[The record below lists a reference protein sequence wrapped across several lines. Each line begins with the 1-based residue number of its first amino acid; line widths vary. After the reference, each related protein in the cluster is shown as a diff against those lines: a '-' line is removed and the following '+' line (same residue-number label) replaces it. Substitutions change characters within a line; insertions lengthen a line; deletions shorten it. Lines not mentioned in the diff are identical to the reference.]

1 MIDNYQTDFGGYKQ
15 KDGCLLF
22 TIIKACTDIAGIS
35 ISRQKCLTLD
45 DNLNHYVKASYGG
58 GKVPAMSDE
67 DDITKDGA
75 FVWDHE
81 AVFNETLKI
90 LSSKYRVSYVA
101 RIYMPWEEVRSHT
114 SFDHREGNHNTHDL
128 VILHIRTPNTGHFR
142 LANFDPYEPGTEMVD
157 LKSLRYYKLRRVR

>member
-15 KDGCLLF
+15 KDGCLF
-22 TIIKACTDIAGIS
+22 FAIIKACTDIAGIS

-75 FVWDHE
+75 FIWDHE

-90 LSSKYRVSYVA
+90 LRSKHRVSYVA
-101 RIYMPWEEVRSHT
+101 RIYMPWEEARGKE
-114 SFDHREGNHNTHDL
+114 SFDHRYGRSTDL
-128 VILHIRTPNTGHFR
+128 VIMQIRTPNTGHFR